1 MNEKK
6 KIPSCSNSAL
16 EELPL
21 VVVVGGV
28 VVVVTFWEPPL
39 FSTIIDFL
47 LFLRLFETGYG
58 LSENRKKKLLKA
70 MKFFYMPNKLAR
82 PLF

>member
-1 MNEKK
+1 MRK

-58 LSENRKKKLLKA
+58 LSENRKKTVKSNEILLYA
-70 MKFFYMPNKLAR
+70 
-82 PLF
+82 